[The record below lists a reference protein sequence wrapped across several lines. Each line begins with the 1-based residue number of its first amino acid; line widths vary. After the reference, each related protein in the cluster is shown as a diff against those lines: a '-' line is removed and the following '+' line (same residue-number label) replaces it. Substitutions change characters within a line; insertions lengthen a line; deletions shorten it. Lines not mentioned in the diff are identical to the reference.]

1 MLSIL
6 GQNVNMAIKFKAKNK
21 QNYLDG
27 IPNIARPKVGQK
39 MPEEIDSFELEDN
52 SINKKINKE
61 SLVTEDEDK
70 AIKSAF
76 RDDELFDE
84 NEDYANY
91 GYSTYGNDDVYS
103 EHTQKIVDCLS

>member
-6 GQNVNMAIKFKAKNK
+6 GQNVNIALKFKAKNK

-27 IPNIARPKVGQK
+27 IPNISRPKVGQK

-70 AIKSAF
+70 ALKSAF
-76 RDDELFDE
+76 RDNELFDE
-84 NEDYANY
+84 NKDYANY
-91 GYSTYGNDDVYS
+91 GYSTYGNDDIYS
-103 EHTQKIVDCLS
+103 SKIQNIVDCLS

>member
-6 GQNVNMAIKFKAKNK
+6 GQNVNIALKFKAKNPQK
-21 QNYLDG
+21 YLEG

-76 RDDELFDE
+76 RDNELFDE
-84 NEDYANY
+84 NKDYANY